1 MKKEKKILYLDQF
14 AVSNMYDAAPTSA
27 WGLLRLVIQEKVS
40 RGLLLCP
47 MPLEH
52 LYETA
57 GRSNKDEN
65 GNLNEVYNRSITEQH
80 DFFRELAHGK
90 AFYGY
95 EEIAATEIIM
105 LLRHGKIN
113 PIKSIYLHDAI
124 YAQINISD
132 IYEDSHFFNVESH
145 QYNRNLA
152 HSVNELRELTQPL
165 NNDLRIKNKKSTD
178 PLLLKVIVRLQANNY
193 IDGLKDLYQK
203 GYVRV
208 RGVKCGTSELPH
220 KVDMLIYNL
229 VKKKGI
235 TKGETKRLIHELET
249 NGFDRI
255 PSMNIRSL
263 LSADIAV
270 YDKQQPPNDEI
281 DLDRAAV
288 GLRISDYFFAD
299 NDKKLTIE
307 KYKLDKQYH
316 TKVFSGKKDSV
327 TSLTEVLSK
336 L

>member
-1 MKKEKKILYLDQF
+1 MTQ
-14 AVSNMYDAAPTSA
+14 
-27 WGLLRLVIQEKVS
+27 G
-40 RGLLLCP
+40 
-47 MPLEH
+47 
-52 LYETA
+52 
-57 GRSNKDEN
+57 
-65 GNLNEVYNRSITEQH
+65 
-80 DFFRELAHGK
+80 
-90 AFYGY
+90 
-95 EEIAATEIIM
+95 
-105 LLRHGKIN
+105 
-113 PIKSIYLHDAI
+113 
-124 YAQINISD
+124 
-132 IYEDSHFFNVESH
+132 
-145 QYNRNLA
+145 
-152 HSVNELRELTQPL
+152 VNELREITQPL
-165 NNDLRIKNKKSTD
+165 NKDIRTKNKKSTD
-178 PLLLKVIVRLQANNY
+178 PLFLKAIVHLQANKY

-203 GYVRV
+203 GYVKV

-235 TKGETKRLIHELET
+235 TKRETERLIHELET

-270 YDKQQPPNDEI
+270 YDKQQVPNDEI

-327 TSLTEVLSK
+327 TSLTEVLSA